1 MASQS
6 STNMPGSPKICNMYV
21 ASDPEDTDVLSE
33 VVEDESTWT
42 DATPNA
48 ENQVEDISVEFCDDD
63 PTIMSFSNGKQ
74 YHIDYA
80 VQKYCNDGRTTMSGQ
95 SRVSRFQVVPSS
107 KLTLKAKCPR
117 GSSGCLV
124 MYIGAVGTFGVT
136 TKGRFGKKRKENKKG
151 KILFIARAESDTKS
165 VYRSSVNYRP
175 LNTACSI
182 HNQLAMFVKGECG
195 PGGSGTKL
203 QTQGRW
209 VGQFLAG
216 MQFSTKVLKCVVI
229 C

>member
-1 MASQS
+1 MAESQDAIIYKGNQTCKEELMEAIKEGEKLGQS
-6 STNMPGSPKICNMYV
+6 KFDKYAGFTEDMYV

-63 PTIMSFSNGKQ
+63 LTIMSFSNGKQ

-95 SRVSRFQVVPSS
+95 SRVRRFQVVPSS
-107 KLTLKAKCPR
+107 KLTLKAECPR
-117 GSSGCLV
+117 GSSSCL
-124 MYIGAVGTFGVT
+124 VT

-182 HNQLAMFVKGECG
+182 HN
-195 PGGSGTKL
+195 
-203 QTQGRW
+203 
-209 VGQFLAG
+209 
-216 MQFSTKVLKCVVI
+216 
-229 C
+229 

>member
-6 STNMPGSPKICNMYV
+6 STNMPGSPKICNIYV

-33 VVEDESTWT
+33 VVEDESTWS

-80 VQKYCNDGRTTMSGQ
+80 VRKYCNDGRTTMSGQ
-95 SRVSRFQVVPSS
+95 SRFQVVPSS
-107 KLTLKAKCPR
+107 KLTLKAECPR

-124 MYIGAVGTFGVT
+124 MYIGAVGSQQRVGL
-136 TKGRFGKKRKENKKG
+136 GKRGKRTRKE
-151 KILFIARAESDTKS
+151 KS
-165 VYRSSVNYRP
+165 
-175 LNTACSI
+175 CS
-182 HNQLAMFVKGECG
+182 
-195 PGGSGTKL
+195 
-203 QTQGRW
+203 
-209 VGQFLAG
+209 
-216 MQFSTKVLKCVVI
+216 
-229 C
+229 

>member
-1 MASQS
+1 
-6 STNMPGSPKICNMYV
+6 MYV

-63 PTIMSFSNGKQ
+63 PTMMSFSNGKQ

-95 SRVSRFQVVPSS
+95 SRVRRFQVVPSS
-107 KLTLKAKCPR
+107 KLTLKLECPR

-136 TKGRFGKKRKENKKG
+136 TKGRFGKKRKDNKKG
-151 KILFIARAESDTKS
+151 KNLVHSTCQIGHKIIL
-165 VYRSSVNYRP
+165 
-175 LNTACSI
+175 
-182 HNQLAMFVKGECG
+182 Q
-195 PGGSGTKL
+195 KL
-203 QTQGRW
+203 CK
-209 VGQFLAG
+209 LPA
-216 MQFSTKVLKCVVI
+216 S
-229 C
+229 

>member
-1 MASQS
+1 MKYPAK
-6 STNMPGSPKICNMYV
+6 NPAKFLKPEPEPEPDIEAGYPAGSGFSRI
-21 ASDPEDTDVLSE
+21 SGRFLVLSE

-107 KLTLKAKCPR
+107 ELTLKAECPR

-175 LNTACSI
+175 LNTACRFIINLQCLSRVSVGSSMRRTMFAPLS
-182 HNQLAMFVKGECG
+182 LAK
-195 PGGSGTKL
+195 T
-203 QTQGRW
+203 
-209 VGQFLAG
+209 
-216 MQFSTKVLKCVVI
+216 
-229 C
+229 